1 MNDKVK
7 VIVAVVLLVAAVGI
21 IVWYLGGR
29 GSSAPTGAQ
38 LEGLQGA
45 PAQE

>member
-21 IVWYLGGR
+21 IVWYLGR
-29 GSSAPTGAQ
+29 GGSAPTGAQ